1 MTREA
6 WRELVLRIW
15 LFMPKL
21 AAGLLVLLLFW
32 LAASLLARFIHRV
45 GTRARVNSD
54 VLSLMS
60 WTAKITVFT
69 FGAVTACATLG
80 IDVGA
85 LVAGL
90 GLTGFAIGFAVKD
103 IISNLLAGILIL
115 VYEPFRRGD
124 HVAVAG
130 LEGTVTAIDFRYTTL
145 KLEDKLVL
153 VPNANLFTKEIVVKR
168 L

>member
-1 MTREA
+1 
-6 WRELVLRIW
+6 
-15 LFMPKL
+15 
-21 AAGLLVLLLFW
+21 
-32 LAASLLARFIHRV
+32 
-45 GTRARVNSD
+45 
-54 VLSLMS
+54 
-60 WTAKITVFT
+60 
-69 FGAVTACATLG
+69 
-80 IDVGA
+80 
-85 LVAGL
+85 
-90 GLTGFAIGFAVKD
+90 
-103 IISNLLAGILIL
+103 LAGILIL